1 MFFLKVSFKL
11 CSLKVMGKLFHSL
24 DVYSIEK
31 CSDSNVFFV
40 VSVVDTGDAKTRL
53 GGGPQMIHWKVARY

>member
-1 MFFLKVSFKL
+1 MFYLKVSFKL

-24 DVYSIEK
+24 DVYIIEK
-31 CSDSNVFFV
+31 CSDSSVFFV
-40 VSVVDTGDAKTRL
+40 VSLVDTGDAKTRL